1 MAAEDPVMSDESVR
15 GRGREEVGVVLSDR
29 MDKTIVVVVE
39 RASPHPL
46 YKKVVR
52 VRRKFVA
59 HDEKNDCHTGDRV
72 RIAECRP
79 ISRRKRWRLV
89 EVMERAA
96 GE

>member
-1 MAAEDPVMSDESVR
+1 MAAEETVMSNARTR

-39 RASPHPL
+39 RASAHPL

-52 VRRKFVA
+52 VRRKFTA
-59 HDEKNDCHTGDRV
+59 HDEENDCRTGDRV

-79 ISRRKRWRLV
+79 MSRRKRWRVV
-89 EVMERAA
+89 EVMERAPGA
-96 GE
+96 